1 MAAQTP
7 KSAPAPK
14 APQAPRAERAPRAP
28 QAPKAPQAERAPRAP
43 QAPRA
48 PKAER
53 APRAPQ
59 APRAPKSEPAP
70 RSAPS
75 PIAATSGS
83 TTSSPSVES
92 STSSSTSSSASSST
106 SSSTDSTTTDDSVA
120 DHDLVNQTP
129 KPVETTPKPTTPKPT
144 TPNSTTTTPKATTAK
159 PTAAPKAKRPE
170 AVVISGGRG
179 RGVVGAVPNL
189 QLASSSTDST
199 SSTPKKQQK
208 KNSTATQPSTKAPT
222 TSKTSSKGGAK
233 NTTIP
238 PTKPPTRLP
247 TRSQTTATRG
257 KFVKTPK
264 TSSIVI
270 PHLEPK
276 EFITPHFVERTAT
289 KANPTEKY
297 PPELVA
303 DVASILGVDVEAYPA
318 SWSIMDK
325 HNELV
330 LAHFNEKNTLLD
342 IAKYGHIRG
351 TLIDLETRTVL
362 DPSFGYTP
370 VAVVN
375 ELQVQNDN
383 YTVVDTK
390 GYQYQYPVA
399 ETEVKR
405 LFEGVVFRVIW
416 YKGQSYHIS
425 HRKVVP
431 MRSRWGSSPTFLSMY
446 TEAGGPTDDQLF
458 NTSKPYSTTC
468 YNFLIVHPSLL
479 VGTRQDVKVPYVVH
493 LMNFEMDLSSRPSS
507 DIAVGTP
514 TYKSF
519 DKISGIV
526 ANSFIHAPNPLS
538 LAAAN
543 RHLESGYFQPVENT
557 DYRLKNGEGL
567 IMYRV
572 KDGQMIPSSLIK
584 IHSSSFDWRVKMRG
598 DDPNIAHQFYNLL
611 DTAYPDVVLNKYSSN
626 SSEDKCIDAWDQ
638 FQQKYM
644 LLPKDGDRVLR
655 ELYELHNG
663 VRTLPPHSQVLTRE
677 DFASKDDRIKLMW
690 MNYLISIP
698 PCVQQQALDVYNNF
712 VIEREELVR
721 WVCEINSRYPDL
733 QHAVLQYAPYR
744 LKKLIQDTRSIVQ
757 AEIKKGRS
765 NYTFEAT
772 VRSLLHRE
780 VGTSLYMLIR
790 EMKRSQRPP
799 TVVAASS
806 EPEQCGQLA
815 LAVLDE

>member
-70 RSAPS
+70 RSSPS
-75 PIAATSGS
+75 PVAATSE
-83 TTSSPSVES
+83 TSSSPT
-92 STSSSTSSSASSST
+92 TSSSTSSSTNTTTSSSVESSST
-106 SSSTDSTTTDDSVA
+106 SSTTDDSA
-120 DHDLVNQTP
+120 ANNDSSNQTH
-129 KPVETTPKPTTPKPT
+129 KSVTITPKT
-144 TPNSTTTTPKATTAK
+144 STTSTTKKTATT
-159 PTAAPKAKRPE
+159 PKAKRPE

-179 RGVVGAVPNL
+179 RGVVGAVPTL
-189 QLASSSTDST
+189 QLASSSTDSAG
-199 SSTPKKQQK
+199 STPKKQQK
-208 KNSTATQPSTKAPT
+208 KNSRPSTTTPTASNKAP
-222 TSKTSSKGGAK
+222 SKGGAK
-233 NTTIP
+233 NTRP
-238 PTKPPTRLP
+238 PTKTPIPT
-247 TRSQTTATRG
+247 STTTTRG

-264 TSSIVI
+264 ASSIVI

-297 PPELVA
+297 SPELVA

-383 YTVVDTK
+383 YTVVDSK
-390 GYQYQYPVA
+390 GYQHQYPIA

-458 NTSKPYSTTC
+458 DTSKPYSTTC

-493 LMNFEMDLSSRPSS
+493 LMNFEMDLSSRPSA
-507 DIAVGTP
+507 DIAVGVP

-538 LAAAN
+538 LTAAN